1 MLHLT
6 KLIGT
11 FILLVFS
18 AAGISAEQSKTALA
32 AALMQQSGVNV
43 QIDLIPDQVKAGIR
57 DSARQGA
64 PMDVVI
70 QDKLIDALDTQLLND
85 DVQQYLS
92 EALSAD
98 EMRQVLAWLAS
109 PLGKQIVSMELN
121 AVQPENMMQMFE
133 ASQTEQARPGRLAR
147 IHRLD
152 AAVLSKA
159 RTKDLMINM
168 QVFFGMAMVA
178 ESGSLRRAN
187 YIETRRNTERA
198 MAPMWGE
205 LEQVVT
211 MMYLFTYQGLNDAAL
226 DRYLEFTESAVGRK
240 YNQALFDG
248 LSRAFTKAGQSLRQS
263 LKSACRARQ
272 QGCDGVHPYPLV

>member
-1 MLHLT
+1 MQNLT
-6 KLIGT
+6 K
-11 FILLVFS
+11 FICAFIMLVLS
-18 AAGISAEQSKTALA
+18 TEGMSAEQSKAALA
-32 AALMQQSGVNV
+32 AALMEQSGVNV

-70 QDKLIDALDTQLLND
+70 QDKLVGALDTKRLND
-85 DVQQYLS
+85 VVQQQLS
-92 EALSAD
+92 EAMSVG
-98 EMRQVLAWLAS
+98 EMRQVLAWFTS
-109 PLGKQIVSMELN
+109 PLGSQIVSMELN
-121 AVQPENMMQMFE
+121 ASQPENMMQMFE

-147 IHRLD
+147 IQRLD

-159 RTKDLMINM
+159 RTKDLMVNM

-240 YNQALFDG
+240 YNQAVFEG